1 MTRAAEAQPPR
12 NHSRAPV
19 ARSKQEK
26 KRMDKLISAL
36 VIVGAAVTLWA
47 VLLLGPPEVV
57 AVFGVVAL
65 AVLVVMLI
73 ERE

>member
-1 MTRAAEAQPPR
+1 
-12 NHSRAPV
+12 
-19 ARSKQEK
+19 
-26 KRMDKLISAL
+26 MDKLISAL

-57 AVFGVVAL
+57 AVFGCVAL
-65 AVLVVMLI
+65 AVLGVMLI

>member
-1 MTRAAEAQPPR
+1 
-12 NHSRAPV
+12 
-19 ARSKQEK
+19 
-26 KRMDKLISAL
+26 MDKLISAL

-57 AVFGVVAL
+57 GVFGVVAL
-65 AVLVVMLI
+65 ATLIVLVI